1 MHNMS
6 LKTAYK
12 EPCGNI
18 ARRPINGGVA
28 RLFFSAFLDPWDCI
42 FLGFIV
48 LLGNR
53 YKSIHESFGVQ
64 WYGLKQEWSRLGI
77 GSLVILTSGG
87 NYFGTALLCLSLVI
101 MVRKE

>member
-1 MHNMS
+1 MRGEKTDEMHNMS

-18 ARRPINGGVA
+18 AGG
-28 RLFFSAFLDPWDCI
+28 LFFSAFLDPCDCI

-77 GSLVILTSGG
+77 GNLVILTSGG